1 MKISATKSAIIAF
14 SPIGLISEHAISKNN
29 SSMLK
34 RYPNQQMY
42 DNGLKY
48 KNGKQ
53 ECALPDLREKSVCR
67 KQNKSVNKSANVCF
81 GGFFNAQNIYK
92 SNLFKKSLEFAS
104 DNGALFAAGI
114 ALFTTTILR
123 PITIFATPGVKKENK
138 EYASAKS
145 ISSGVIGFGIMAA
158 LSTPIATAIKKINS
172 NPAKYLKEAT
182 IKNLSEGKNLLTSQ
196 KYKFSTQLFKLG
208 TDFVTAIPKAVLTC
222 ALIPPIMLCLFPK
235 KQKEAKYQTPGS
247 LICFKSAKFD
257 KRSNQI
263 FKGFIKEGK

>member
-1 MKISATKSAIIAF
+1 MNISATKTAIIAF
-14 SPIGLISEHAISKNN
+14 SPIGLIGEHAISKN

-34 RYPNQQMY
+34 PSPNQQMY
-42 DNGLKY
+42 DHGLKR
-48 KNGKQ
+48 KNHQ
-53 ECALPDLREKSVCR
+53 YEYALPNLKDKSVCEE
-67 KQNKSVNKSANVCF
+67 QNKSVNKSAKVCF
-81 GGFFNAQNIYK
+81 GGFFNAQNLYK

-145 ISSGVIGFGIMAA
+145 ISSGIIGFGIMAA
-158 LSTPIATAIKKINS
+158 LSTPIATAIKKINN

-182 IKNLSEGKNLLTSQ
+182 IKNLSEGKTLLKSK
-196 KYKFSTQLFKLG
+196 KYKFATQLFKLG

-222 ALIPPIMLCLFPK
+222 ALIPPIMMFLFPK
-235 KQKEAKYQTPGS
+235 KQKNSKYESQGQI
-247 LICFKSAKFD
+247 ICFRSGAID